1 MNLQEDI
8 NRIKEVMG
16 INENRNHFFIRR
28 QDEFMEDIINSFEW
42 IDVEDTDSD
51 SFEEY
56 VEEILRHAIDSFFGH
71 NDILVTS
78 EEIDELLPLALKIL
92 RNDERLFKRIKRNYV
107 NNITLMTLT
116 NNITNII
123 NTPRI
128 DEANHTLPIKRRL
141 NRIIKYIRS
150 QYSNLAASRF
160 DNFNQFLSRV
170 AFDTTRDLAMDLFDS
185 EDFDDMSK
193 MMDDFEPK
201 MLNYIKTN
209 KEIYDEI
216 HNYFF
221 SEGGFGD
228 PNESSFENVNRIN
241 ESKEMLLVKR
251 RMDALL
257 DHIEHSYD
265 WLSPRRFNNFDDFLQ
280 RVVFS
285 AARDFVA
292 DEIGGEYDQQLD
304 IREKLEP
311 QILEFIK
318 RNEGIYNDIYDHY
331 ISNIG

>member
-1 MNLQEDI
+1 MNLKEDI

-16 INENRNHFFIRR
+16 INENRNLFFIRR
-28 QDEFMEDIINSFEW
+28 QDEFIEDIINSFEW
-42 IDVEDTDSD
+42 MNIEDTDSD

-56 VEEILRHAIDSFFGH
+56 VEEVLRHAIDSFFQH

-78 EEIDELLPLALKIL
+78 EEQDELLPLALKIL

-107 NNITLMTLT
+107 NNITS
-116 NNITNII
+116 
-123 NTPRI
+123 RI

-141 NRIIKYIRS
+141 GRIMKYIRS
-150 QYSNLAASRF
+150 YNNLAASRF
-160 DNFNQFLSRV
+160 NNFDEFLKRV
-170 AFDTTRDLAMDLFDS
+170 VFDATREIGMDLFDS
-185 EDFDDMSK
+185 EDFDHMYK
-193 MMDDFEPK
+193 MINDFEPK
-201 MLNYIKTN
+201 MLNFIKTN
-209 KEIYDEI
+209 KEMYDEI

-228 PNESSFENVNRIN
+228 PNESSFEKVNRLN
-241 ESKEMLLVKR
+241 ESKELLLVKR

-285 AARDFVA
+285 AARDFIA

-304 IREKLEP
+304 IRENLEP

-318 RNEGIYNDIYDHY
+318 KNKGIYNDIYDHY

>member
-8 NRIKEVMG
+8 NRIKQVMG

-28 QDEFMEDIINSFEW
+28 HEEFIEDIINSFEW
-42 IDVEDTDSD
+42 MEIEETDSD

-71 NDILVTS
+71 NDTLVTT

-92 RNDERLFKRIKRNYV
+92 RNEERLFKRIKRNYI
-107 NNITLMTLT
+107 NYITS
-116 NNITNII
+116 
-123 NTPRI
+123 RI

-141 NRIIKYIRS
+141 GRIIKYIRS
-150 QYSNLAASRF
+150 QYSNLAADRF
-160 DNFNQFLSRV
+160 DNFDHFLRRL
-170 AFDTTRDLAMDLFDS
+170 AFDTTRDIAMDLFDS

-221 SEGGFGD
+221 SEGGWGD
-228 PNESSFENVNRIN
+228 PNETSFENVNRIN

-251 RMDALL
+251 RIDALL
-257 DHIEHSYD
+257 DYIEASYD
-265 WLSPRRFNNFDDFLQ
+265 WLSPRRFDNFEHFLK

-285 AARDFVA
+285 ATRDFVH
-292 DEIGGEYDQQLD
+292 DEIGGEFEDQLN

-311 QILEFIK
+311 LVLRYIK
-318 RNEGIYNDIYDHY
+318 NNEGVYNDIYDHY
-331 ISNIG
+331 ISNTG

>member
-16 INENRNHFFIRR
+16 INENRNTFFIRR
-28 QDEFMEDIINSFEW
+28 QDEFLEDVLNSFDW
-42 IDVEDTDSD
+42 MDVKEFI

-56 VEEILRHAIDSFFGH
+56 VEDILRHSIDSFFGY
-71 NDILVTS
+71 NNILVTN
-78 EEIDELLPLALKIL
+78 EEIDELIPVAFQIL
-92 RNDERLFKRIKRNYV
+92 RGKEKLYKQIQGYWYRN
-107 NNITLMTLT
+107 LSS
-116 NNITNII
+116 
-123 NTPRI
+123 RI
-128 DEANHTLPIKRRL
+128 DESDYALPIKRRL
-141 NRIIKYIRS
+141 GRLNNDIRS
-150 QYSNLAASRF
+150 QYSDLAASRF
-160 DNFNQFLSRV
+160 DNFDHFLRRLV
-170 AFDTTRDLAMDLFDS
+170 HDTTMYIAMDFFTPEDS
-185 EDFDDMSK
+185 DDMSK

-209 KEIYDEI
+209 KEMYDEI

-221 SEGGFGD
+221 SEGGWGD
-228 PNESSFENVNRIN
+228 PNESSFEKVNGLN
-241 ESKEMLLVKR
+241 ESNEMLPIKR

-257 DHIEHSYD
+257 DYIEASYD
-265 WLSPRRFNNFDDFLQ
+265 WLSPRRFKSFDDFLK

-292 DEIGGEYDQQLD
+292 EEIGGEYDQQLD

>member
-28 QDEFMEDIINSFEW
+28 QDEFIEDIINSFEW
-42 IDVEDTDSD
+42 IDVEETDSD

-56 VEEILRHAIDSFFGH
+56 VKEVLRHAIDSFFGH
-71 NDILVTS
+71 NDILVTE
-78 EEIDELLPLALKIL
+78 EEIDELLPLALKTL
-92 RNDERLFKRIKRNYV
+92 RNEERLFKRIKRNYI
-107 NNITLMTLT
+107 NNITLMNLT

-123 NTPRI
+123 NTSRI
-128 DEANHTLPIKRRL
+128 DESNYAVPIKRRL
-141 NRIIKYIRS
+141 GRIIKYIRS

-160 DNFNQFLSRV
+160 DNFDQFLRRL
-170 AFDTTRDLAMDLFDS
+170 AFDTTRDIAMDLFDS
-185 EDFDDMSK
+185 ENFDDMSK

-209 KEIYDEI
+209 KEMYDEI

-221 SEGGFGD
+221 SEGGWGD
-228 PNESSFENVNRIN
+228 PDESSFENVNRLN

-257 DHIEHSYD
+257 DYIEASYD
-265 WLSPRRFNNFDDFLQ
+265 WLSPRRFDNFEHFLK

>member
-28 QDEFMEDIINSFEW
+28 QDEFIEDIINSFEW
-42 IDVEDTDSD
+42 MDIEETDSN

-56 VEEILRHAIDSFFGH
+56 VEEVLRHAIDSFFGH
-71 NDILVTS
+71 NDVLVTS

-92 RNDERLFKRIKRNYV
+92 RNEERLFKRIKRNY
-107 NNITLMTLT
+107 
-116 NNITNII
+116 I
-123 NTPRI
+123 NYMVTRI
-128 DEANHTLPIKRRL
+128 DESNYAVPIKRRL
-141 NRIIKYIRS
+141 DRIIKYIRS
-150 QYSNLAASRF
+150 QYNNLAADRF
-160 DNFNQFLSRV
+160 DNFDHFLRRL
-170 AFDTTRDLAMDLFDS
+170 AFDTTRDIAMDLFDS

-209 KEIYDEI
+209 KEMYDEI

-221 SEGGFGD
+221 SEGGWGD
-228 PNESSFENVNRIN
+228 PDESSFENVNRLN

-257 DHIEHSYD
+257 DYIEVSYD
-265 WLSPRRFNNFDDFLQ
+265 WLSPRRFDNFEHFLK

-285 AARDFVA
+285 ATRDFVH
-292 DEIGGEYDQQLD
+292 DEIGGEYEEQLN
-304 IREKLEP
+304 IREELEP
-311 QILEFIK
+311 IVLRYIK
-318 RNEGIYNDIYDHY
+318 NNEGIYNDIYDHY
-331 ISNIG
+331 ISNTG

>member
-8 NRIKEVMG
+8 NRIKQVMG

-28 QDEFMEDIINSFEW
+28 QDEFLEYILDSFDW
-42 IDVEDTDSD
+42 MDVSDSD

-56 VEEILRHAIDSFFGH
+56 IEDLLMRAIDDLFHH

-78 EEIDELLPLALKIL
+78 EEIDKLLPLAFLVL
-92 RNDERLFKRIKRNYV
+92 NNNDRLFNKIKRNYYAK
-107 NNITLMTLT
+107 NSDT
-116 NNITNII
+116 
-123 NTPRI
+123 RI
-128 DEANHTLPIKRRL
+128 DEASHTLPIKRRL
-141 NRIIKYIRS
+141 GRIINYIRS
-150 QYSNLAASRF
+150 QYSNLAADRF
-160 DNFNQFLSRV
+160 DNFDHFLRRLV
-170 AFDTTRDLAMDLFDS
+170 HDTTMYIAMDFFAPKDS
-185 EDFDDMSK
+185 DDMSK

-209 KEIYDEI
+209 KEMYDEI

-221 SEGGFGD
+221 SEGGWGD

-251 RMDALL
+251 RIGALL
-257 DHIEHSYD
+257 SYIEESYD
-265 WLSPRRFNNFDDFLQ
+265 WLSPRRFDNFEHFLK

-292 DEIGGEYDQQLD
+292 DEIGGEYEEQLN

-311 QILEFIK
+311 MILELVK
-318 RNEGIYNDIYDHY
+318 NHPIYDDIYDHY
-331 ISNIG
+331 ISNI

>member
-28 QDEFMEDIINSFEW
+28 QDEFLEYILDSFDW
-42 IDVEDTDSD
+42 MDVSDSD

-56 VEEILRHAIDSFFGH
+56 IEDLLMRAIDDLFHH

-78 EEIDELLPLALKIL
+78 EEIDKLLPLAFLVL
-92 RNDERLFKRIKRNYV
+92 NNNNRLFNKIKRNYYV
-107 NNITLMTLT
+107 NNSDT
-116 NNITNII
+116 
-123 NTPRI
+123 RI
-128 DEANHTLPIKRRL
+128 DESNHTLPIKRRL
-141 NRIIKYIRS
+141 GRIMKYIRS
-150 QYSNLAASRF
+150 YNNLAASRF
-160 DNFNQFLSRV
+160 NNFDEFLKRV
-170 AFDTTRDLAMDLFDS
+170 VFDATREIGMDLFDS
-185 EDFDDMSK
+185 EDFDHMYK
-193 MMDDFEPK
+193 MINDFEPK

-209 KEIYDEI
+209 KEMYDEI

-228 PNESSFENVNRIN
+228 PNESSFEKVNRLN
-241 ESKEMLLVKR
+241 ESKELLLVKR

-285 AARDFVA
+285 AARDFIA

-304 IREKLEP
+304 IRENLEP

-318 RNEGIYNDIYDHY
+318 KNKGIYNDIYDHY

>member
-28 QDEFMEDIINSFEW
+28 QDEFIEDIINSFEW
-42 IDVEDTDSD
+42 MDIEDTDSD

-56 VEEILRHAIDSFFGH
+56 VEEVLRHAIDSFFQH
-71 NDILVTS
+71 NDILVTE
-78 EEIDELLPLALKIL
+78 EEIDELIPSALKIL

-141 NRIIKYIRS
+141 GRIIKYIRS

-160 DNFNQFLSRV
+160 DNFDHFLRRL
-170 AFDTTRDLAMDLFDS
+170 AHDTTMHIAMDLFDS

-209 KEIYDEI
+209 KEMYDEI

-228 PNESSFENVNRIN
+228 PDESSFENVNRIN
-241 ESKEMLLVKR
+241 ESKEMLRIKR
-251 RMDALL
+251 RMDAVLNY
-257 DHIEHSYD
+257 IEASYD
-265 WLSPRRFNNFDDFLQ
+265 WLSPRRFDNFEHFLK

-292 DEIGGEYDQQLD
+292 DEIGGEYEEQLN

-311 QILEFIK
+311 MILELVK
-318 RNEGIYNDIYDHY
+318 NHPIYDDIYDHY